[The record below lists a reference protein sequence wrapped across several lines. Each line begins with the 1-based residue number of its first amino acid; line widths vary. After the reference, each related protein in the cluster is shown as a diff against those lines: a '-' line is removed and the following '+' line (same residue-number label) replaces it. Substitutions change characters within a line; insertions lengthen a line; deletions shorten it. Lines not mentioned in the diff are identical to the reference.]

1 MAADPFALPPR
12 GRHLVARAL
21 RDDLAL
27 ELRERQED
35 VQRQSPEGTRRVEL
49 LSHRHEADA
58 VPVED
63 LDDSREV
70 EQGPTEPV
78 HLIYDDAVDLWDLRF
93 YPLASLVFSVGSAGE
108 E

>member
-1 MAADPFALPPR
+1 MATDPFAFPPC

-27 ELRERQED
+27 ELRERQKD
-35 VQRQSPEGTRRVEL
+35 IQRQASEGARSIEL
-49 LSHRHEADA
+49 LSHRHEANT

-63 LDDSREV
+63 LNDSREI

-78 HLIYDDAVDLWDLRF
+78 NLIDDDAIYQPRF
-93 YPLASLVFSVGSAGE
+93 HGCEEPL
-108 E
+108 